1 MVLLSIEF
9 YILAILCAFFR
20 GIDPIFAKRGLESG
34 GNWIQNTFQTLVVR
48 TGLAWGAL
56 IVISNGKNML
66 EGISLPIILL
76 FVCAGVVAAA
86 MGQLSY
92 YRGIDRMGASV
103 CATITNSRPLF
114 AVLLA
119 VVWLGENMT
128 VSGMIGVI
136 SIVMG
141 VVFITRSK
149 SGNISGWKRS
159 DIVFPLFA
167 AVAFA
172 AGNVI
177 RKFGFMEDA
186 AITAIQA
193 LAINDLAAL
202 VVVGIYGVVIG
213 KGRELAAGNRESY
226 RNFGLSGVCVFLA
239 MLTLYE
245 ALIRGPVSVADP
257 ILGTGPL
264 FTVIIAASV
273 LKKVER
279 ITKGFVVGTLLIIA
293 GVVLLSSMP

>member
-48 TGLAWGAL
+48 TGLAWGVL

-66 EGISLPIILL
+66 EGISIPIILL

-103 CATITNSRPLF
+103 CATITDSRPLF

-202 VVVGIYGVVIG
+202 VVVGVYGVVIG

-279 ITKGFVVGTLLIIA
+279 ITKGFVIGTLLIIA

>member
-48 TGLAWGAL
+48 TGLAWGVL

-66 EGISLPIILL
+66 EGISIPIILL
-76 FVCAGVVAAA
+76 FVCAGVIAAA

-128 VSGMIGVI
+128 ISGVIGVI

-149 SGNISGWKRS
+149 SGNIAGWKRS

-202 VVVGIYGVVIG
+202 VAVGVYGVVIG
-213 KGRELAAGNRESY
+213 RGKELAAGNRESY

-273 LKKVER
+273 LKKFER
-279 ITKGFVVGTLLIIA
+279 ITKGFVMGTLLIIA

>member
-76 FVCAGVVAAA
+76 FVCAGVVASA

-92 YRGIDRMGASV
+92 YRGIDRLGASI

-128 VSGMIGVI
+128 VSGVIGVI

-149 SGNISGWKRS
+149 SGNIAGWKRS

-202 VVVGIYGVVIG
+202 VVVGVYGVVIG

-279 ITKGFVVGTLLIIA
+279 ITKGFVMGTLLIIV

>member
-92 YRGIDRMGASV
+92 YRGIDRMGASI

-128 VSGMIGVI
+128 ISGVIGVI

-149 SGNISGWKRS
+149 SGNIAGWKRS

-202 VVVGIYGVVIG
+202 VVVGVYGVVIG

-279 ITKGFVVGTLLIIA
+279 ITKGFVIGTLLIIA

>member
-48 TGLAWGAL
+48 TGLAWGVL

-66 EGISLPIILL
+66 EGISIPIILL

-193 LAINDLAAL
+193 LAINDFAAL

-213 KGRELAAGNRESY
+213 KGRELAAGNKESY

>member
-1 MVLLSIEF
+1 MVVLSTEF

-34 GNWIQNTFQTLVVR
+34 GDSMQSTFQTLVVR
-48 TGLAWGAL
+48 TCLAWGVL
-56 IVISNGKNML
+56 VIISGGGNLL
-66 EGISLPIILL
+66 EGISIPTILI
-76 FVCAGVVAAA
+76 FIFAGVIAAA

-92 YRGIDRMGASV
+92 YKGIDKMGASV
-103 CATITNSRPLF
+103 CATVTNSRPLF
-114 AVLLA
+114 AVFLA

-128 VSGMIGVI
+128 ISGMFGVI
-136 SIVMG
+136 SIVIG
-141 VVFITRSK
+141 VIFITRSK
-149 SGNISGWKRS
+149 GGNITGWKRS
-159 DIVFPLFA
+159 DIIYPLFA

-177 RKFGFMEDA
+177 RKFGFMEDT

-202 VVVGIYGVVIG
+202 VAVGMFGIIIG
-213 KGRELAAGNRESY
+213 KGKELASGNSESY
-226 RNFGLSGVCVFLA
+226 WNFGLSGVCVFLA

-245 ALIRGPVSVADP
+245 ALFRGPVSVADP

-264 FTVIIAASV
+264 FTAIVAASM
-273 LKKVER
+273 LKKIER
-279 ITKGFVVGTLLIIA
+279 ITIGFIAGTLMIIG
-293 GVVLLSSMP
+293 GVVLLSSMS

>member
-48 TGLAWGAL
+48 TGLAWGVL

-66 EGISLPIILL
+66 EGISIPIILL

-92 YRGIDRMGASV
+92 YRGIDRMGASI

>member
-48 TGLAWGAL
+48 TGLAWGVL

-66 EGISLPIILL
+66 EGISIPIILL

>member
-92 YRGIDRMGASV
+92 YRGIDRMGASI

-128 VSGMIGVI
+128 VSGVIGVI

-149 SGNISGWKRS
+149 SGNIAGWKRS

-202 VVVGIYGVVIG
+202 VVVGVYGVVIG

-279 ITKGFVVGTLLIIA
+279 ITKGFVIGTLLIIA

>member
-48 TGLAWGAL
+48 TGLAWGVL

-66 EGISLPIILL
+66 EGISIPIILL

-128 VSGMIGVI
+128 VSGVIGVI

-193 LAINDLAAL
+193 LAINDFAAL

-213 KGRELAAGNRESY
+213 KGRELAAGNKESY

>member
-92 YRGIDRMGASV
+92 YRGIDRMGASI

-202 VVVGIYGVVIG
+202 VVVGVYGVVIG

-226 RNFGLSGVCVFLA
+226 RNFGLSGVGVFLA

-279 ITKGFVVGTLLIIA
+279 ITKGFVIGTLLIIA

>member
-1 MVLLSIEF
+1 MALLSIEF

-48 TGLAWGAL
+48 TGLAWGVL

-66 EGISLPIILL
+66 EGISIPIILL
-76 FVCAGVVAAA
+76 FVCAGVIAAA

-128 VSGMIGVI
+128 ISGVIGVI

-149 SGNISGWKRS
+149 SGNIAGWKRS

-202 VVVGIYGVVIG
+202 VAVGVYGVVIG
-213 KGRELAAGNRESY
+213 RGKELAAGNRESY

-273 LKKVER
+273 LKKFER
-279 ITKGFVVGTLLIIA
+279 ITKGFVMGTLLIIV

>member
-48 TGLAWGAL
+48 TGLAWGVL

-66 EGISLPIILL
+66 EGISIPIILL

-103 CATITNSRPLF
+103 CANITNSRPLF

>member
-48 TGLAWGAL
+48 TGLAWGVL

-66 EGISLPIILL
+66 EGISIPIILL

-202 VVVGIYGVVIG
+202 VVVGIYGVVIR

>member
-48 TGLAWGAL
+48 TGLVWGVL

-66 EGISLPIILL
+66 EGISIPIILL

>member
-1 MVLLSIEF
+1 
-9 YILAILCAFFR
+9 
-20 GIDPIFAKRGLESG
+20 
-34 GNWIQNTFQTLVVR
+34 
-48 TGLAWGAL
+48 
-56 IVISNGKNML
+56 
-66 EGISLPIILL
+66 
-76 FVCAGVVAAA
+76 
-86 MGQLSY
+86 
-92 YRGIDRMGASV
+92 
-103 CATITNSRPLF
+103 
-114 AVLLA
+114 
-119 VVWLGENMT
+119 MT
-128 VSGMIGVI
+128 VLGMIGVV

-149 SGNISGWKRS
+149 SGNITGWKRS

-172 AGNVI
+172 LGNVI

-202 VVVGIYGVVIG
+202 IAVGIFGIVMG
-213 KGRELAAGNRESY
+213 KGRELAVGNRESY

-239 MLTLYE
+239 MFTLYE

-264 FTVIIAASV
+264 FTVIVAASV

-279 ITKGFVVGTLLIIA
+279 ITRGFIIGTALIIT

>member
-1 MVLLSIEF
+1 MALLSIEF
-9 YILAILCAFFR
+9 YVLAILCAFFR

-34 GNWIQNTFQTLVVR
+34 GTWMQNTFQTLVVR
-48 TGLAWGAL
+48 TALAWAVL
-56 IVISNGKNML
+56 IVISNGKNMM
-66 EGISLPIILL
+66 EGISIPTILL
-76 FVCAGVVAAA
+76 FVFAGVIAAA

-128 VSGMIGVI
+128 VSGIVGVV

-149 SGNISGWKRS
+149 SGNITGWKRS

-202 VVVGIYGVVIG
+202 IAVGIYGIAVG
-213 KGRELAAGNRESY
+213 KGRELAVGNGESY

-239 MLTLYE
+239 MFTLYE

-279 ITKGFVVGTLLIIA
+279 ITKGFIIGTVLIIT

>member
-92 YRGIDRMGASV
+92 YRGIDRMGASI

-128 VSGMIGVI
+128 VSGVIGVI

-149 SGNISGWKRS
+149 SGNIAGWKRS

-177 RKFGFMEDA
+177 RKFGFMEDT

-202 VVVGIYGVVIG
+202 VVVGVYGVVIG

-279 ITKGFVVGTLLIIA
+279 ITKGFVIGTLLIIA

>member
-1 MVLLSIEF
+1 MALLSIEF

-48 TGLAWGAL
+48 TGLAWGVL

-66 EGISLPIILL
+66 EGISIPIILL
-76 FVCAGVVAAA
+76 FVCAGVIAAA

-128 VSGMIGVI
+128 ISGVIGVI

-149 SGNISGWKRS
+149 SGNIAGWKRS

-202 VVVGIYGVVIG
+202 VAVGVYGVVIG
-213 KGRELAAGNRESY
+213 RGKELAAGNRESY

-273 LKKVER
+273 LKKFER
-279 ITKGFVVGTLLIIA
+279 ITKGFVMGTLLIIA

>member
-1 MVLLSIEF
+1 ME
-9 YILAILCAFFR
+9 
-20 GIDPIFAKRGLESG
+20 
-34 GNWIQNTFQTLVVR
+34 
-48 TGLAWGAL
+48 
-56 IVISNGKNML
+56 
-66 EGISLPIILL
+66 
-76 FVCAGVVAAA
+76 
-86 MGQLSY
+86 
-92 YRGIDRMGASV
+92 ASV

-128 VSGMIGVI
+128 VPGMIGVV

-141 VVFITRSK
+141 VVCITRSK
-149 SGNISGWKRS
+149 SGNITGWKRS
-159 DIVFPLFA
+159 DIIFPLFA

-172 AGNVI
+172 TGNVI

-186 AITAIQA
+186 VITAIQA
-193 LAINDLAAL
+193 LSINDLAAL
-202 VVVGIYGVVIG
+202 TAVGIYGVVMG
-213 KGRELAAGNRESY
+213 KGRELAVGNRESY

-239 MLTLYE
+239 MFTLYE
-245 ALIRGPVSVADP
+245 ALIRVPVSVADP

-264 FTVIIAASV
+264 FTVIVAASV

-279 ITKGFVVGTLLIIA
+279 ITRGFIIGTVLIIA

>member
-48 TGLAWGAL
+48 TGLAWGVL

-66 EGISLPIILL
+66 EGISIPIILL

-92 YRGIDRMGASV
+92 YRGIDRMGASI

-128 VSGMIGVI
+128 VSGVIGVI

-149 SGNISGWKRS
+149 SGNIAGWKRS

-202 VVVGIYGVVIG
+202 VVVGVYGVVIG

-279 ITKGFVVGTLLIIA
+279 ITKGFVIGTLLIIA